1 MNLTPKE
8 WLEACCAVFLLAMA
22 ARPVVKVVRIL
33 IDSVRIARA
42 TYLEELEREGSEAI
56 DRREA

>member
-22 ARPVVKVVRIL
+22 ARPVCKVVRIL
-33 IDSVRIARA
+33 INSVRIARA
-42 TYLEELEREGSEAI
+42 TYLEEMERERAKAI